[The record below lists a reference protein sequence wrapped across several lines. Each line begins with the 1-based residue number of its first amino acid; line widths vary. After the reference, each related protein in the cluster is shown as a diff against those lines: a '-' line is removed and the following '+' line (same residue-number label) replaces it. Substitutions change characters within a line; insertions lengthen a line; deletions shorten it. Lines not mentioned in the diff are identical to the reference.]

1 MDARIAKLKI
11 IACFL
16 VILLHV
22 SAEQAMKFGAGWWAS
37 NIYDSLARVCVP
49 IFLMISG
56 ALLLKKSEPLG
67 SFISKRFIRI
77 FPPLLFWS
85 AFYVWWLYFN
95 GVDVSGW
102 ALRLLT
108 EPAMY
113 HLWYLYAIIGVYA
126 LVPILRRFYNG
137 STMSE
142 KLWALSLW
150 IIVGS
155 VWPAVSLL
163 ASSPQSCIAIAPTGT
178 ASFYHLSTFG
188 GYAGFLLLGAFLS
201 DMKINRKLGAI
212 MFGAGSLATMI
223 LMHWHSVRVGRP
235 CETFYNYLSP
245 LVIFSAVGFFS
256 YFMSV
261 VPQTPSKLLARAADC
276 TLGIY
281 CLHIVLIGGIFPMF
295 GLSALGANVWF
306 MTPIVSVLAFCVS
319 MVIIYIA
326 RLTAPGRFVT

>member
-1 MDARIAKLKI
+1 MDARIAKLKL

-22 SAEQAMKFGAGWWAS
+22 SADQAMKFGAGWWAS
-37 NIYDSLARVCVP
+37 NIYDSLSRVCVP

-67 SFISKRFIRI
+67 RFIKKRFIRI

-85 AFYVWWLYFN
+85 AFYTWWLYYN

-102 ALRLLT
+102 ALRILT

-113 HLWYLYAIIGVYA
+113 HLWYLYAIVGLYA

-137 STMSE
+137 STMPE

-155 VWPAVSLL
+155 IWPAVSILT
-163 ASSPQSCIAIAPTGT
+163 SPQSCAAITPTKT
-178 ASFYHLSTFG
+178 AAFYHLSTFG

-201 DMKINRKLGAI
+201 DMKLNRRVGAI
-212 MFGAGSLATMI
+212 MFAAGSLATMI
-223 LMHWHSVRVGRP
+223 LMHWHSVQVGRP

-245 LVIFSAVGFFS
+245 LVVFSAAGFFS
-256 YFMSV
+256 YFMSAD
-261 VPQTPSKLLARAADC
+261 QQLPSKLLARAADC

-281 CLHIVLIGGIFPMF
+281 CLHIVLIGGIFPRF
-295 GLSALGANVWF
+295 GLIAIGESVWF
-306 MTPIVSVLAFCVS
+306 MTPITSVLAFFVS
-319 MVIIYIA
+319 MAIIYIV
-326 RLTAPGRFVT
+326 RLTAPGRYVT